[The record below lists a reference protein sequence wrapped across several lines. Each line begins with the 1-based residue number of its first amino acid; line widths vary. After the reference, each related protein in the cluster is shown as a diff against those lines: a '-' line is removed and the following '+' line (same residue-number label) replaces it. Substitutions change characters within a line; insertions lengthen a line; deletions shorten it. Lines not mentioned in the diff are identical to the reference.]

1 MCYLS
6 NDKLL
11 NVFYNIGATLLH
23 ATIIMLLL
31 PVTFAIRQ
39 AEKVF
44 KKMLLY
50 LNLFRQCSLGT
61 KNVWEKRMR

>member
-39 AEKVF
+39 AEKSFFLNVIIF
-44 KKMLLY
+44 KSIPTMFDG
-50 LNLFRQCSLGT
+50 N
-61 KNVWEKRMR
+61 